1 MSCSVPAAPLVPPP
15 NEARRYLMVDAL
27 RGCAAMGV
35 VLYHVWHKNLSPE
48 LHLEL
53 PEPLETIASNGNLG
67 VPIFFVLSGF
77 VIAHSVFGARVTPGF
92 FGRFVLRRSVRLDPP
107 YWASIALAIGILS
120 ITNVLRHGGSVA
132 LPTVGDVAV
141 HMVYLQE
148 FLGVPE
154 IIPVYWTLCYEV
166 QFYLVFVLL
175 QGLAQT
181 LSRGASLTK
190 VNAAY
195 VVVFGIV
202 WVLSILTS
210 TEYLESPP
218 GCFID
223 RWFHFFA
230 GVCAYW
236 AYRGFIPAWALAGVL
251 IGTVAMASTPEPVRV
266 AWVAI
271 IAALLYAASQSGQ
284 LWTASGGPVLQ
295 MLGRVSY
302 SLYLTHMLVGG
313 RIARIG
319 IERYPS
325 LQLGPAVL
333 IMLAAT
339 VASVAFAQL
348 MYWAV
353 ERPAIRLTHR
363 IRLLPSKTQRMPA

>member
-1 MSCSVPAAPLVPPP
+1 
-15 NEARRYLMVDAL
+15 
-27 RGCAAMGV
+27 
-35 VLYHVWHKNLSPE
+35 
-48 LHLEL
+48 
-53 PEPLETIASNGNLG
+53 
-67 VPIFFVLSGF
+67 
-77 VIAHSVFGARVTPGF
+77 
-92 FGRFVLRRSVRLDPP
+92 
-107 YWASIALAIGILS
+107 
-120 ITNVLRHGGSVA
+120 
-132 LPTVGDVAV
+132 
-141 HMVYLQE
+141 
-148 FLGVPE
+148 
-154 IIPVYWTLCYEV
+154 
-166 QFYLVFVLL
+166 
-175 QGLAQT
+175 
-181 LSRGASLTK
+181 
-190 VNAAY
+190 
-195 VVVFGIV
+195 
-202 WVLSILTS
+202 
-210 TEYLESPP
+210 
-218 GCFID
+218 
-223 RWFHFFA
+223 
-230 GVCAYW
+230 
-236 AYRGFIPAWALAGVL
+236 
-251 IGTVAMASTPEPVRV
+251 MASTPEPVRV